1 VSYKSIHHFHHDSDC
16 RCRICCRRNR
26 MSFGEAVGS
35 LLFLGLLGAAVS
47 HIGFSEPPRRIER
60 DHGDKQIEE

>member
-1 VSYKSIHHFHHDSDC
+1 
-16 RCRICCRRNR
+16 